1 MKDCSFKPKILGAT
15 ASSAS
20 QSTIAVNLEKLQG
33 RDPIHQRVS
42 DLQKE
47 KNEKLQKL
55 RMKSEQEQLDS
66 FTFQPQVNRKSAKMA
81 VIKNEAPVV
90 ERLYKDAND
99 RIEKQMSHNVSV
111 NEQLNRE
118 YSFHP

>member
-1 MKDCSFKPKILGAT
+1 
-15 ASSAS
+15 
-20 QSTIAVNLEKLQG
+20 
-33 RDPIHQRVS
+33 
-42 DLQKE
+42 
-47 KNEKLQKL
+47 
-55 RMKSEQEQLDS
+55 MKSEQEQLDA

-90 ERLYKDAND
+90 ERLYKDANE

>member
-15 ASSAS
+15 TSSAS